1 MNSEK
6 QGNEQRLTIGRQID
20 FTLTSEEGVALA
32 LGLEL
37 APELLR

>member
-6 QGNEQRLTIGRQID
+6 HKNGQRLTVGRQIN
-20 FTLTSEEGVALA
+20 FTLASEEGVALA